1 MRKII
6 DFIKKVDTFVEVWS
20 HKVPYLLFDV
30 AVVITANLLAIF
42 GIITMFFIS
51 WWIGCTFICLLYG
64 IATYLIMKRHS
75 KHLNKWI
82 N

>member
-30 AVVITANLLAIF
+30 AVVITTNLLTIF
-42 GIITMFFIS
+42 GLIMMLFIS
-51 WWIGCTFICLLYG
+51 WWLGFSLICIIYG
-64 IATYLIMKRHS
+64 IATYLIMKRHK
-75 KHLNKWI
+75 KHMDKLI